1 MIQRLSQSSLSF
13 RANELTSPREGY
25 DSQMV
30 KNSQT
35 AQKQNKVIANLFA
48 QLSNQIPMQG
58 SAQKLDVI
66 A

>member
-1 MIQRLSQSSLSF
+1 MIPRLAQNSLSF
-13 RANELTSPREGY
+13 TANEAMSPRQAY

-35 AQKQNKVIANLFA
+35 AQKQNRAVANMA
-48 QLSNQIPMQG
+48 IQMSNQIPMQG
-58 SAQKLDVI
+58 AGQKLDVI